1 MDNND
6 LVSSISSNA
15 FTDNAILS
23 AADKKAINKCITS
36 YEEISGDSLVNFSAL
51 TKEVLTAR
59 EFGERN
65 SKYADIP
72 LASKVYVFTYK
83 NKEAMFAIIHKD
95 GKKVEISKL
104 NIEASYKKE
113 RVYYTTCIY
122 ALVGIGNSAIK
133 SFLNSLS
140 KKKKD
145 EPEEEPSK
153 KETDVKES
161 AKFQYY
167 IGGYNK

>member
-6 LVSSISSNA
+6 LVSSISSKA

-36 YEEISGDSLVNFSAL
+36 YEELSGDSLVNFSAL

-65 SKYADIP
+65 PKYSDIP

-95 GKKVEISKL
+95 GKNVEISKL
-104 NIEASYKKE
+104 NIEAAYKKE

-122 ALVGIGNSAIK
+122 ALVGVGNPIIK

-145 EPEEEPSK
+145 ESIE

-161 AKFQYY
+161 TKFQYY